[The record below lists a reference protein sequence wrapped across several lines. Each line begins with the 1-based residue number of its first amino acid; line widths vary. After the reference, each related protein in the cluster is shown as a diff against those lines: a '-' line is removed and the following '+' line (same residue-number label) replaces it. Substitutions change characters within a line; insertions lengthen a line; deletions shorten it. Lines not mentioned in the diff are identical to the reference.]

1 MRVHACGARRR
12 VCWASRHHRGRREM
26 EEKRRGSRC
35 GQSSSRIAAP
45 KVPPLPKLHSRGP
58 LVTTELSKPVNTII
72 RSPHRSLD
80 ISLSP
85 QIFKSTVGYDL
96 DLSRPIEDEPF
107 REYNPLHDPHT
118 LAFFHRPSMCLK
130 LQRSGFVTDDL
141 QVVCTLKEYNAYR
154 EFMESESMKMRKK
167 QEEKRERE
175 KQVEMQLLALC
186 LHPLATVETPIR
198 DRVKYRGPLYQCPLF
213 GGSTVTVLVLLSY
226 LCCTCRSQGTGR
238 SCGGGKGCK

>member
-1 MRVHACGARRR
+1 MRVQHCAATTRLFRRR
-12 VCWASRHHRGRREM
+12 VVTVGEGSRDGSVM

-35 GQSSSRIAAP
+35 EQSSSSRNAAP

-58 LVTTELSKPVNTII
+58 LVTTELSKPVNIII

-85 QIFKSTVGYDL
+85 QIFKSTVGHDF

-118 LAFFHRPSMCLK
+118 RAFFHRPSMCLK

-141 QVVCTLKEYNAYR
+141 QVVCALKEYSAYR

-167 QEEKRERE
+167 QEEKRERV
-175 KQVEMQLLALC
+175 KQVEMQLLA
-186 LHPLATVETPIR
+186 PSLAVNSGNS
-198 DRVKYRGPLYQCPLF
+198 DKGP
-213 GGSTVTVLVLLSY
+213 
-226 LCCTCRSQGTGR
+226 SQIGRTSLPGTK
-238 SCGGGKGCK
+238 SLAP